1 VVDRVAAGGDSRPGL
16 RKLWVFLAVFALMA
30 CLTHRR
36 VFLAGN
42 DASRL
47 AQIEALVDLGHT
59 HIGES
64 RYAWTVDRVTIDG
77 RDYSNKPP
85 FLSLIGAGVYAVVER
100 ACGLSFARH
109 EAATVYL
116 LTLILIGGST
126 AWLCARFYGELA
138 RLYPGAAERARLL
151 STAALAAG
159 TILATFS
166 TTFNNHT
173 PAAACLFAACC
184 AAWNGR
190 SWRAG
195 TWLALTALIDP
206 APGLVFAPLLA
217 VVLAGAAA
225 RVKLK
230 GYLLALALAVAA
242 FAGANAWISG
252 YPLPPKMAPGAVDHS
267 SGFAASVAGVLLPD
281 DPWYP
286 IACLFGW
293 HGFFSVSPVL
303 LLGAAGLAAAI
314 RAGRPL
320 PRRSS
325 AALAIGC
332 AVMIGGHA
340 ALAGSY
346 GGWSYGFR
354 YLIPVVPLLLFFA
367 PPLVERLGNAIVLP
381 LLLVSA
387 VTASIGAYHPWPPG
401 YEQEAGKDPVASI
414 VVNPI
419 GGNLAA
425 WVNRYWPGSALGE
438 RLGAAFIS
446 PDPEL
451 RRRYLWLFYR
461 SKGDRVGTRLMESPP
476 QGARGAARDRSSSRR
491 RST

>member
-1 VVDRVAAGGDSRPGL
+1 MRAFADSPPGV
-16 RKLWVFLAVFALMA
+16 RKLWVFGATLALTA
-30 CLTHRR
+30 CLTHGR
-36 VFLAGN
+36 VFLGGN
-42 DASRL
+42 DASRF

-85 FLSLIGAGVYAVVER
+85 VLSLIAAGVYAVVEWVG
-100 ACGLSFARH
+100 GLSFARH

-116 LTLILIGGST
+116 LTLILIGGSS

-138 RLYPGAAERARLL
+138 RRYPGSSERIRLL
-151 STAALAAG
+151 TTAALAAG

-173 PAAACLFAACC
+173 PAAACLFAACSE
-184 AAWNGR
+184 AWNGR

-195 TWLALTALIDP
+195 TWLGLTALIDP
-206 APGLVFAPLLA
+206 APGLVFAPMLA
-217 VVLAGAAA
+217 VVLASAAGRA
-225 RVKLK
+225 KLK
-230 GYLLALALAVAA
+230 GYLLALAVAA
-242 FAGANAWISG
+242 VVFAAANYGICGW
-252 YPLPPKMAPGAVDHS
+252 PLPPKMVPGAVDHS
-267 SGFAASVAGVLLPD
+267 SGFASSVAGVLLPD

-303 LLGAAGLAAAI
+303 LLGAAGLAVAI
-314 RAGRPL
+314 RAGEPL

-325 AALAIGC
+325 AALAMGC
-332 AVMIGGHA
+332 AIMIGGHA

-354 YLIPVVPLLLFFA
+354 YLIPIVPVLLFFA
-367 PPLVERLGNAIVLP
+367 PPLVARLGSAVVLP
-381 LLLVSA
+381 LLLVC
-387 VTASIGAYHPWPPG
+387 VFTAWIGAYHPWPPG
-401 YEQEAGKDPVASI
+401 YEQEAGKDPLASI

-425 WVNRYWPGSALGE
+425 WVNRNLPGSTLAE
-438 RLGAAFIS
+438 RLGATFIS

-451 RRRYLWLFYR
+451 RRRYLWLFYA
-461 SKGDRVGTRLMESPP
+461 SKGDHAGSRLMESPGGESGP
-476 QGARGAARDRSSSRR
+476 R
-491 RST
+491 